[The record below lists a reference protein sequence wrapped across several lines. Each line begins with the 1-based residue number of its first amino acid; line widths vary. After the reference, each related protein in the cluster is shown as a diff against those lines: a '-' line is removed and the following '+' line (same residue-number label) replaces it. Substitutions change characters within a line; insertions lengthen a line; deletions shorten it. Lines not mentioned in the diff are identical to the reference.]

1 MTRLTLFAAA
11 IAALGLAAPV
21 SLASSP
27 APKDCGLTPNKHFR
41 IHVDADS
48 PCTFGTHTYEALVR
62 YDRTHRGESGFISGE
77 SKNFELDV
85 SGVVMDCRALAR
97 AHGEF
102 DFYCNDLNRRGTH
115 VVRMDNETLP

>member
-1 MTRLTLFAAA
+1 MTRKTLLATTISALAITAPAQAAN
-11 IAALGLAAPV
+11 
-21 SLASSP
+21 P

-41 IHVDADS
+41 IHVDQEL
-48 PCTFGTHTYEALVR
+48 PCAFGKQTYDALAL

-85 SGVVMDCRALAR
+85 TGVIMDCRALAR

-102 DFYCNDLNRRGTH
+102 DFYCNDLNRRGNR